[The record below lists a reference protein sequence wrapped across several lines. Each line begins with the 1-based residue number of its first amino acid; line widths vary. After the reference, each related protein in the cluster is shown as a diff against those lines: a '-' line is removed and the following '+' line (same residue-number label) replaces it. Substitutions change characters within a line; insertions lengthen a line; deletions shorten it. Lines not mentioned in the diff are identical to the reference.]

1 MEDQKLDRTW
11 LCSVVFMDIV
21 SYSKQSVQLQ
31 MRWKERFNKYLA
43 EAIRDVAEIDR
54 VILDT
59 GDGAALCFLGDP
71 EAAMFSAL
79 KLRTAFLHD
88 VIEQQPGLLVRIGIN
103 LGPVKLV
110 RDINGNLNAIGDG
123 INVAQRVMNFA
134 SENQV
139 LVSRSYYEVVGCL
152 SDSYN
157 KLFRYEGVRSDK
169 HVREHSVYE
178 LIAPGSSGS
187 ASTHPPPSTSE
198 PASPAAPVAKLDPL
212 ALAKIESW
220 MVAYL
225 GPMGR
230 HLIQTHAVHATSL
243 AALYSELANH
253 IPSTADRKAFLG
265 HCNSE
270 FGETQSAAVPL
281 DPALVDK
288 ARADLAHY
296 IGPMAH
302 IVVTRA
308 AKTASTIQDLY
319 ANVAD
324 QIPDGPER
332 QRFLEA
338 HRGRG

>member
-1 MEDQKLDRTW
+1 MEDRKLDRTW

-31 MRWKERFNKYLA
+31 MKWKERFNAYLA
-43 EAIRDVAEIDR
+43 EAIRDVPEIDR

-88 VIEQQPGLLVRIGIN
+88 VIEQQPGLRVRIGVN

-134 SENQV
+134 VENQV
-139 LVSRSYYEVVGCL
+139 LVSRSYYEVVSCL

-157 KLFRYEGVRSDK
+157 ALFRYEGVRKDK

-178 LIAPGSSGS
+178 LVAPGSAAS
-187 ASTHPPPSTSE
+187 APAPAPSQPE
-198 PASPAAPVAKLDPL
+198 PVKPPAASKLDPL

-220 MVAYL
+220 LVAAL
-225 GPMGR
+225 GPIGR
-230 HLIQTHAVHATSL
+230 HLMQGHAAQASSIAGLYRDLATHIQ
-243 AALYSELANH
+243 AA
-253 IPSTADRKAFLG
+253 ADRQTFLA
-265 HCNSE
+265 HCQSE
-270 FGETQSAAVPL
+270 FGQTSGVMLNPI
-281 DPALVDK
+281 LVDK

-296 IGPMAH
+296 IGPMAQ
-302 IVVTRA
+302 VVAARA
-308 AKTASTIQDLY
+308 AKTASSIQDFYQSL
-319 ANVAD
+319 AEE
-324 QIPDGPER
+324 IPAGPER
-332 QRFLEA
+332 QRFLA
-338 HRGRG
+338 SRRS

>member
-43 EAIRDVAEIDR
+43 EAIRDVPEIDR

-157 KLFRYEGVRSDK
+157 KLIRASSAVNIRTCVVRRPGPEARSIGS
-169 HVREHSVYE
+169 RENRILDGWLPRTY
-178 LIAPGSSGS
+178 G
-187 ASTHPPPSTSE
+187 
-198 PASPAAPVAKLDPL
+198 ASPHPDSCGPCGQPRRALQRVGQPHPL
-212 ALAKIESW
+212 HGGSQ
-220 MVAYL
+220 
-225 GPMGR
+225 G
-230 HLIQTHAVHATSL
+230 
-243 AALYSELANH
+243 
-253 IPSTADRKAFLG
+253 
-265 HCNSE
+265 
-270 FGETQSAAVPL
+270 
-281 DPALVDK
+281 
-288 ARADLAHY
+288 
-296 IGPMAH
+296 
-302 IVVTRA
+302 
-308 AKTASTIQDLY
+308 
-319 ANVAD
+319 
-324 QIPDGPER
+324 
-332 QRFLEA
+332 
-338 HRGRG
+338 

>member
-1 MEDQKLDRTW
+1 MEDRKLDRTW

-31 MRWKERFNKYLA
+31 MKWKERFNQYLA
-43 EAIRDVAEIDR
+43 EAIRDVPEIDR

-88 VIEQQPGLLVRIGIN
+88 EIEQQPGLRVRIGVN

-134 SENQV
+134 VENQV
-139 LVSRSYYEVVGCL
+139 LVSRSYYEVVSCL

-157 KLFRYEGVRSDK
+157 ALFRYEGVRKDK

-178 LIAPGSSGS
+178 LVAPGSAGS
-187 ASTHPPPSTSE
+187 APAQPPPVPVE
-198 PASPAAPVAKLDPL
+198 PAPLAPVVSKLDPL

-220 MVAYL
+220 LVASL
-225 GPMGR
+225 GPIGR
-230 HLIQTHAVHATSL
+230 HLIQGHAGQATSL
-243 AALYSELANH
+243 PRLYRELATH
-253 IPSTADRKAFLG
+253 IQSAVDREAFLKR
-265 HCNSE
+265 CQSE
-270 FGETQSAAVPL
+270 FGQTSGIMLNPI
-281 DPALVDK
+281 LVDK
-288 ARADLAHY
+288 ARANLAHY
-296 IGPMAH
+296 IGPMAQ
-302 IVVTRA
+302 VVVSRA
-308 AKTASTIQDLY
+308 AKTASSIQDFY
-319 ANVAD
+319 QSVA
-324 QIPDGPER
+324 QEIPDGPER
-332 QRFLEA
+332 QRFLA
-338 HRGRG
+338 SCRGSG

>member
-31 MRWKERFNKYLA
+31 MKWKERFNKYLA
-43 EAIRDVAEIDR
+43 EAIRDVPEIDR

-88 VIEQQPGLLVRIGIN
+88 VIEQQPGLLVRVGIN

-139 LVSRSYYEVVGCL
+139 LVSRSYYEVVSCL
-152 SDSYN
+152 SDAYN
-157 KLFRYEGVRSDK
+157 ALFRYEGVRNDK
-169 HVREHSVYE
+169 HVRQHSVYE
-178 LIAPGSSGS
+178 LIAPGSA
-187 ASTHPPPSTSE
+187 ASVSTQPPPLPSE
-198 PASPAAPVAKLDPL
+198 PSPVAAVSKLDPL

-230 HLIQTHAVHATSL
+230 HLIHARAGQAASLTALCADLATHIS
-243 AALYSELANH
+243 SEV
-253 IPSTADRKAFLG
+253 DRKAFLSR
-265 HCNSE
+265 CDSE
-270 FGETQSAAVPL
+270 FDRAQSITSSL
-281 DPALVDK
+281 DPALVEK

-302 IVVTRA
+302 IVVNRA

-319 ANVAD
+319 ATVAD
-324 QIPDGPER
+324 QIPAGPER
-332 QRFLEA
+332 QRFLDA
-338 HRGRG
+338 HRRIG

>member
-134 SENQV
+134 VENQV
-139 LVSRSYYEVVGCL
+139 LVSRSYYEVVSCL

-157 KLFRYEGVRSDK
+157 ALFRYEGVRSDK

-178 LIAPGSSGS
+178 LVAPGSTGS
-187 ASTHPPPSTSE
+187 APAQAPPSPSE
-198 PASPAAPVAKLDPL
+198 PAQPAVSKLDPL

-230 HLIQTHAVHATSL
+230 HLLQTHAVQA
-243 AALYSELANH
+243 
-253 IPSTADRKAFLG
+253 
-265 HCNSE
+265 
-270 FGETQSAAVPL
+270 
-281 DPALVDK
+281 
-288 ARADLAHY
+288 
-296 IGPMAH
+296 
-302 IVVTRA
+302 
-308 AKTASTIQDLY
+308 
-319 ANVAD
+319 
-324 QIPDGPER
+324 
-332 QRFLEA
+332 
-338 HRGRG
+338 

>member
-1 MEDQKLDRTW
+1 
-11 LCSVVFMDIV
+11 
-21 SYSKQSVQLQ
+21 

-43 EAIRDVAEIDR
+43 EAIRDVPEIGR

-139 LVSRSYYEVVGCL
+139 LVSRSYYEVVSCL

-157 KLFRYEGVRSDK
+157 ALFRYEGVRSDK

-178 LIAPGSSGS
+178 LIAPGSAGG
-187 ASTHPPPSTSE
+187 ASTQP
-198 PASPAAPVAKLDPL
+198 PASPSESAPPSVSKLDPL

-230 HLIQTHAVHATSL
+230 HLLQTHAVQATSL

-253 IPSTADRKAFLG
+253 IPSTGDRKSFLG

-270 FGETQSAAVPL
+270 FGQTQATAAPL

-288 ARADLAHY
+288 ARADLVHY

-302 IVVTRA
+302 IVDNRA
-308 AKTASTIQDLY
+308 AKTANTIQDLY
-319 ANVAD
+319 ATVAD

-332 QRFLEA
+332 QRFLDT
-338 HRGRG
+338 HR

>member
-21 SYSKQSVQLQ
+21 GYSKQSVQLQ
-31 MRWKERFNKYLA
+31 MKWKERFNKYLA

-88 VIEQQPGLLVRIGIN
+88 VVEQQPGLLVRIGIN

-123 INVAQRVMNFA
+123 INVAQRVMTFA

-139 LVSRSYYEVVGCL
+139 LVSRSYYEVVSCL

-157 KLFRYEGVRSDK
+157 ALFRYEGVRSDK

-178 LIAPGSSGS
+178 LIAPGSAGS
-187 ASTHPPPSTSE
+187 APTPPTSG
-198 PASPAAPVAKLDPL
+198 AAPPTALVSKLDPV

-230 HLIQTHAVHATSL
+230 HLIQTHAAQATSL
-243 AALYSELANH
+243 TALYSELANH
-253 IPSTADRKAFLG
+253 IPSTGDRKDFLS

-270 FGETQSAAVPL
+270 FGQTQSAVASF
-281 DPALVDK
+281 DPALLDK

-319 ANVAD
+319 ATVAD
-324 QIPDGPER
+324 QIPAGPER
-332 QRFLEA
+332 QRFLDT
-338 HRGRG
+338 HRGTG